1 MKLHFAASGTRNLF
15 TAYGEGY
22 VMVNQARHE
31 TSLIVLPDVP
41 AEPWITHGMAELGM
55 TDFTP
60 LLAHD
65 PEIILLG
72 SGATLQFPG
81 REIRAALAEMRIGV
95 EIMDTYA
102 ACRTWNILAGEGRKV
117 AAALLM
123 PRKS

>member
-1 MKLHFAASGTRNLF
+1 MKLHFGAIGTRNLF

-22 VMVNQARHE
+22 VVINQTRHA

-41 AEPWITHGMAELGM
+41 AEPWVTHGMAELCLA
-55 TDFTP
+55 DFTP
-60 LLAHD
+60 LLAHA

-72 SGATLQFPG
+72 SGARLQFPG
-81 REIRAALAEMRIGV
+81 REIRAALAEIGVGV

-123 PRKS
+123 